1 MSESSVPPPESS
13 SMRLARF
20 NRKVLFNAFLFSF
33 LLVGILPNS
42 LIAWKLLRNVEN
54 RLTGSLNNE
63 FSLLAKQITLQIN
76 QVNTLTWKADI
87 DQIARILADNADLME
102 RNSLLNAF
110 FHHSEEMLAVVLHR
124 DGVPLHLLKDEKIAR
139 LSADDADGVGRML
152 TEPCTASRPGVT
164 ATCVPIF
171 IRADLRTEVFLPMDF
186 SVVDPSGHT
195 VQVRCIFQV
204 SGALNKIGENA
215 GSGME
220 NQFAEIYIVDAQGRV
235 LYANSKA
242 PFKLGDKL
250 PYPLIDD
257 IAVSLRHTALAR
269 VSKLERF
276 KYAGTGYVGNYNV
289 AKSIN
294 FAAVLV
300 GRRDASY
307 ALVRE
312 AKHDLL
318 VNIGISLVLSVF
330 FSVLFSWFF
339 SRFIIRAENAWHE
352 AKEAAEEAA
361 QTKAQF
367 LALMSHEIRTPMNG
381 IIGMAE
387 ILLDTELNKKQH
399 NFASVIH
406 ASGNSLIRLIN
417 DILDFSKIEAGKM
430 ELEERPFLLRSSVE
444 KVLALMSSKAG
455 ERGIELI
462 ADIDFRLPCRIIGDS
477 ARLEQILLNLVG
489 NSLKFTDK
497 GEVEVSVRAD
507 NKNKN
512 MLVCRVHDTGIGIAE
527 ENIRKLFRSFSQAES
542 STSRKYGGSGL
553 GLSICAQLTELMG
566 GSIRVESELGKGA
579 CFSFTVPLRIAEEQP
594 ADWMG
599 LPIPEFSGQRIF
611 LLISNPALER
621 SLNRLLQ
628 FLGLHTLSVPIDQF
642 EGANQATQPAQSDLF
657 LVDDAALDRLKKQ
670 GQERLKQLVN
680 TLSRSPI
687 LLTYPVHATEYER
700 FLPTGIEPVVVNK
713 PLTMKELVQALTCEQ
728 TCEPVV
734 VPCQEGKQI
743 DTEIESGVQPS
754 LRILAADDNR
764 GNQMLIRT
772 FLKQLDLVA
781 DFVENGAE
789 ALQRVHETAYD
800 LVFMDVNMPV
810 IDGLEATRRIRA
822 EVAPDQQPWIVAI
835 TANVAAE
842 DRLRCTDAG
851 MNDFLEKPFAKAAF
865 QRVLASVG
873 EHKQSAERIEL

>member
-1 MSESSVPPPESS
+1 MSEPSVLPPESS
-13 SMRLARF
+13 SVQLSRF
-20 NRKVLFNAFLFSF
+20 NKKVLFNAFLFSF
-33 LLVGILPNS
+33 LLVGIIPYS
-42 LIAWKLLRNVEN
+42 IIAWKLLRNVEN
-54 RLTGSLNNE
+54 QLTGSLNNE

-87 DQIARILADNADLME
+87 DQVVGILAGNSDLME
-102 RNSLLNAF
+102 RNSLLNTF
-110 FHHSEEMLAVVLHR
+110 FHQSEEMLAVVLHR
-124 DGVPLHLLKDEKIAR
+124 DGVPLHLLKDEKIVR

-152 TEPCTASRPGVT
+152 TESCTPDRPGVT
-164 ATCVPIF
+164 AACVPIF
-171 IRADLRTEVFLPMDF
+171 IRADLRTEVFLPMDL
-186 SVVDPSGHT
+186 SVVDPTGHT
-195 VQVRCIFQV
+195 VQVRCIFQI
-204 SGALNKIGENA
+204 SDALRHIGEDA

-220 NQFAEIYIVDAQGRV
+220 NQFAEIYIADARGTV

-242 PFKLGDKL
+242 PFKLGDRL
-250 PYPLIDD
+250 PYPLVDD
-257 IAVSLRHTALAR
+257 IATSLHHTALAR
-269 VSKLERF
+269 VSKLEPF
-276 KYAGTGYVGNYNV
+276 NYAEVSYVGNYNV
-289 AKSIN
+289 AKSVD

-300 GRRDASY
+300 DRRDSAY

-312 AKHDLL
+312 AKYDIL

-339 SRFIIRAENAWHE
+339 SRFIIRAENAWRE

-361 QTKAQF
+361 QTKARF

-387 ILLDTELNKKQH
+387 VLLDTGLNKKQH

-406 ASGNSLIRLIN
+406 ASGNSLIHLIN
-417 DILDFSKIEAGKM
+417 DILDFSRIEAGKM

-444 KVLALMSSKAG
+444 KVLALMSPKAG
-455 ERGIELI
+455 EKGIELI
-462 ADIDFRLPCRIIGDS
+462 SDIDFRLPYRIIGDS
-477 ARLEQILLNLVG
+477 ARIEQILLNLVG

-507 NKNKN
+507 EGKD
-512 MLVCRVHDTGIGIAE
+512 MLVCSVRDTGIGIAE

-566 GSIRVESELGKGA
+566 GNIQVKSELGKGA

-594 ADWMG
+594 AEWVG
-599 LPIPEFSGQRIF
+599 LPIPEFSGQHIV

-621 SLNRLLQ
+621 SLSRSLQ
-628 FLGLHTLSVPIDQF
+628 FLGLQTLSVSVDQF
-642 EGANQATQPAQSDLF
+642 EGADMRTQSDLL
-657 LVDDAALDRLKKQ
+657 LVDDAALDRLNKQ
-670 GQERLKQLVN
+670 GQKRLKQLVN
-680 TLSRSPI
+680 TLSRPPI

-700 FLPTGIEPVVVNK
+700 FLPIGIEPVVANK

-734 VPCQEGKQI
+734 VPCQEEEQI
-743 DTEIESGVQPS
+743 DTEIESGVKPS

-764 GNQMLIRT
+764 GNQMLIRA
-772 FLKQLDLVA
+772 FLKKFDLVA
-781 DFVENGAE
+781 DFAENGEE
-789 ALQRVHETAYD
+789 ALQMVGETAYD
-800 LVFMDVNMPV
+800 LVFMDVNMP
-810 IDGLEATRRIRA
+810 IMDGLEATRRIRA
-822 EVAPDQQPWIVAI
+822 EVAADQQPWIVAI

-873 EHKQSAERIEL
+873 EH